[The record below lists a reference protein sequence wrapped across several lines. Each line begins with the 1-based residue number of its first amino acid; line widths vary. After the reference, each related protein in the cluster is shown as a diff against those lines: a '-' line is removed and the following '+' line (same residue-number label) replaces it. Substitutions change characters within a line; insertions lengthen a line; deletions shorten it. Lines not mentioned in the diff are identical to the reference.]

1 MRLRKGKRWLAAAI
15 CAALLTML
23 SGCAAS
29 GELNRYQFSSLELFD
44 TVTVITG
51 FAEDEASFRKKA
63 DALLEELTVYH
74 RLCDIYHEYEGMNN
88 AKTIN
93 DRAGGKPVRTDARL
107 IGLLSFAR
115 NLCLETGGKTDITLG
130 AMLRLWHE
138 AREKGIANPET
149 AAPPEKEQLKEAM
162 AHTGVELLEIDE
174 AEGTVRLTDPEASLD
189 LGAVAKGYAVQR
201 VCEGFESGWLVNVGG
216 NVYAT
221 GPKAGNGGSWT
232 VGIQDPDGSGS
243 DFLHAVTLEKG
254 AVVTSGDYQRYIEA
268 DGKRY
273 HHLIDPETQ
282 QPGGLWRSV
291 SVLHEDSGTADGM
304 STALFLMTREEGE
317 ALLKKLGGEACWIAK
332 DGEMF
337 CTVGYLERIRK

>member
-1 MRLRKGKRWLAAAI
+1 MAHFPEGFLWGGAVAANQWEGGWNLGGRGPAMTDVTTGGSVKESRKITYIAADG
-15 CAALLTML
+15 TH
-23 SGCAAS
+23 GT
-29 GELNRYQFSSLELFD
+29 LNRHEPLPEGAHYAVL
-44 TVTVITG
+44 
-51 FAEDEASFRKKA
+51 DE
-63 DALLEELTVYH
+63 YH
-74 RLCDIYHEYEGMNN
+74 YPN
-88 AKTIN
+88 
-93 DRAGGKPVRTDARL
+93 
-107 IGLLSFAR
+107 
-115 NLCLETGGKTDITLG
+115 
-130 AMLRLWHE
+130 HE
-138 AREKGIANPET
+138 AVDGYHHYKEDIALFGEMGFKQFRMSISWSRLFPT
-149 AAPPEKEQLKEAM
+149 GLEKEPLKEAM

-174 AEGTVRLTDPEASLD
+174 AKGTVRLTDPEASLD

-254 AVVTSGDYQRYIEA
+254 AVVTSGDYQRYFEA

>member
-1 MRLRKGKRWLAAAI
+1 MRLRKGKHWLAVAI

-51 FAEDEASFRKKA
+51 FAEDEASFREKA

-149 AAPPEKEQLKEAM
+149 AAPPEKEPLKEAM

-201 VCEGFESGWLVNVGG
+201 V
-216 NVYAT
+216 
-221 GPKAGNGGSWT
+221 
-232 VGIQDPDGSGS
+232 
-243 DFLHAVTLEKG
+243 LEKG
-254 AVVTSGDYQRYIEA
+254 AVVTSGDYQRYFEA